1 MLLLLSEAYA
11 EEDLST
17 EEKKDSRVVLKF
29 PPVMAPVK
37 LAVLPLVK
45 KDGLPDIARNIIDQ
59 CKPHFKCFYE
69 EKDTIG
75 KRYRRMDA
83 IGTPFCVTIDYQTK
97 EDNTVTIRY
106 RDNMKQERISI
117 DQVKEIIVKAIS

>member
-1 MLLLLSEAYA
+1 M
-11 EEDLST
+11 
-17 EEKKDSRVVLKF
+17 
-29 PPVMAPVK
+29 K

-45 KDGLPDIARNIIDQ
+45 KDGFPEIARKIMDD
-59 CKPHFKCFYE
+59 CKFSFRCFYE

-83 IGTPFCVTIDYQTK
+83 IGTPFCVTVDQQTK

-106 RDNMKQERISI
+106 RDTMQQERIPA
-117 DQVKEIIVKAIS
+117 DKVKETVQQAIQ